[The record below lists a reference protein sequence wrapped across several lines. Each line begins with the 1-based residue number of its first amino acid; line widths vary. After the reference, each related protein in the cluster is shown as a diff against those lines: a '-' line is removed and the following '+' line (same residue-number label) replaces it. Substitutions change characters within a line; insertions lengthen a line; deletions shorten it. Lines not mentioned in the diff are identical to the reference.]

1 MGELPRRGFGTRGLA
16 LTELGFGAASLGN
29 LYRVT
34 AEEEAQAAVDRAWYS
49 GLRYFDTA
57 PHYGLG
63 LSERRL
69 GDALR
74 WRPRDEYVLSTKVG
88 RLIEPN
94 PSPTELDTDGF
105 VVPGDLHRVWDFSAD
120 GVRRSLDASLRRL
133 GVDRIDIAYVHD
145 PDQFSTTAAREAL
158 SALVVLRDQGVLRAV
173 GVGTNS
179 TDQLAQ
185 LIGGG
190 LVDVVMLAGRYTL
203 LEQGALSTVLEPA
216 RRSGVAVVAVGVFN
230 SGLLSQRRPGVD
242 ARYDYGAAPAEVVA
256 RAVRLAEVCEQH
268 GVTLPEA
275 AIAFPLR
282 HPAVVNVTLGM
293 RNAAQVNS
301 NVARYEARVPE
312 ALWPALVEAGL
323 VEPAAVA

>member
-1 MGELPRRGFGTRGLA
+1 MSELPRRRAPASGLA

-34 AEEEAQAAVDRAWYS
+34 GEEESRGAVDRAWDR

-69 GDALR
+69 GAALR
-74 WRPRDEYVLSTKVG
+74 RRPRDEYVLSTKVG
-88 RLIEPN
+88 RLVEPN

-120 GVRRSLDASLRRL
+120 GVRRSLDASLDRL
-133 GVDRIDIAYVHD
+133 GLDRIDIAYVHD
-145 PDQFSTTAAREAL
+145 PDQHSASAARQAL
-158 SALVVLRDQGVLRAV
+158 GALADLRDQGVLRAV

-179 TDQLAQ
+179 TDQLAE
-185 LIGGG
+185 LIDEG
-190 LVDVVMLAGRYTL
+190 LLDVVMLAGRYTL
-203 LEQGALSTVLEPA
+203 LEQGALTSVLEPA
-216 RRSGVAVVAVGVFN
+216 RRAGVAVVAVGVFN
-230 SGLLSQRRPGVD
+230 SGLLAQRRPGPE
-242 ARYDYGAAPAEVVA
+242 AHYDYGAAPAELVA
-256 RAVRLAEVCEQH
+256 RASRIAEVCEQY

-293 RNAAQVNS
+293 RNAGQVDS
-301 NVARYEARVPE
+301 NVERYAAAVPE
-312 ALWPALVEAGL
+312 ELWPALVAAGL
-323 VEPAAVA
+323 VEPAAVL

>member
-1 MGELPRRGFGTRGLA
+1 
-16 LTELGFGAASLGN
+16 
-29 LYRVT
+29 
-34 AEEEAQAAVDRAWYS
+34 
-49 GLRYFDTA
+49 
-57 PHYGLG
+57 
-63 LSERRL
+63 
-69 GDALR
+69 
-74 WRPRDEYVLSTKVG
+74 
-88 RLIEPN
+88 
-94 PSPTELDTDGF
+94 
-105 VVPGDLHRVWDFSAD
+105 
-120 GVRRSLDASLRRL
+120 
-133 GVDRIDIAYVHD
+133 
-145 PDQFSTTAAREAL
+145 
-158 SALVVLRDQGVLRAV
+158 
-173 GVGTNS
+173 
-179 TDQLAQ
+179 
-185 LIGGG
+185 
-190 LVDVVMLAGRYTL
+190 
-203 LEQGALSTVLEPA
+203 
-216 RRSGVAVVAVGVFN
+216 VFN